1 MERYI
6 LGCCGSYPYACTS
19 NGCVCLENRGY
30 IVSKYDSWLES
41 GADQQCLGDQQ
52 EYVWTTYMKQGK
64 PYDPMNLDNFQE
76 YLADATADYAGAEKW
91 ENLREYADKGEWEK
105 FGRAIYF
112 LVHDHIENKLIAEE
126 E

>member
-19 NGCVCLENRGY
+19 NVCVCLENRGC

-52 EYVWTTYMKQGK
+52 EYVWTTYMKPGK
-64 PYDPMNLDNFQE
+64 PCDPMDLDNFQE
-76 YLADATADYAGAEKW
+76 YLADATADY
-91 ENLREYADKGEWEK
+91 
-105 FGRAIYF
+105 
-112 LVHDHIENKLIAEE
+112 
-126 E
+126 